1 MDIKAITGSLYVP
14 KEIKGKK
21 TEGSSEE
28 KAKDKLDI
36 SPEAKLMQTS
46 SLDAS
51 KLNTIRERIESKFY
65 DKQDVV
71 DQVASSILKEITGE

>member
-1 MDIKAITGSLYVP
+1 MDIKAITNSFYFP

-28 KAKDKLDI
+28 KAKDKLVI

-46 SLDAS
+46 SLDAA
-51 KLNTIRERIESKFY
+51 KLTTIRERIDSKFY
-65 DKQDVV
+65 DKEDVV